1 MRGLF
6 LPVIGAIALVAAAI
20 LIATQVSP
28 WPRVLVL
35 RHVFDRE
42 AGRAMAALEP
52 RLPAGLTE
60 HPDLPYGPAPRERL
74 DLVLPPGPA
83 PPGGWPVL
91 LWVHGGAFLAGQK
104 EDVGNH
110 LRLIAA
116 QGYATIAPDYARA
129 PARRHPA
136 PAEDMLKVLIW
147 IEGAA
152 GSYPL
157 DPARLVLAGDSA
169 GSHIALQTAIAL
181 ADPAYAR
188 ALRLRPSD
196 RITGPRGLVLFCG
209 IFDLAGLETGSPWM
223 QTAAWA
229 YLGHRD
235 PAEAPD
241 APLFSLLAHLPET
254 LPPLFVSAGNAD
266 PLLPQSRALVDQ
278 ARARGLR
285 VEALFFPPDQTP
297 LLGHEYQFGTDAA
310 ADLARDRLLAFL
322 KAVTAPAP

>member
-20 LIATQVSP
+20 LIAAQVSP

-35 RHVFDRE
+35 RHVFAGE
-42 AGRAMAALEP
+42 ASRAMAALEP

-74 DLVLPPGPA
+74 DLVLPPGPP

-91 LWVHGGAFLAGQK
+91 LWVHGGAFVAGQK

-169 GSHIALQTAIAL
+169 GGHIALQTAIAL

-209 IFDLAGLETGSPWM
+209 IFDLAGLETGSLWL

-266 PLLPQSRALVDQ
+266 PLLPQSRALVER

-322 KAVTAPAP
+322 NAVTAPAP